1 MSNNPAQ
8 RMIDILK
15 TRHDVL
21 RLTREFFYARDYIE
35 VETAHLMATAPP
47 DPHIDPLEV
56 QVAGKG
62 PFFLHTSPEMNL
74 KKLLRSGHE
83 RIFEICKVWRVEDLK
98 EVHNTEFTMLEWYR
112 DNSCRDIM
120 AETGELVGYVA
131 ERLPA
136 IQKRRFAGAFTTY
149 ELDRLFEDILGFDP
163 FPLDRD
169 ALFAALEDKGFLG
182 IDDKDDWNSL
192 FFKVFIQEIE
202 NVLPADRPYFIYGWP
217 SSISTMAKKR
227 NDRPNMVERF
237 ELYIGGL
244 EIANGYSELTDPA
257 EQRRRFENDNCER
270 ARLGKRQFPPDQ
282 AFLDSLRSIRH
293 DCTGV
298 SVGIDRLLMA
308 LLGKQTIDEVIT
320 DRLII

>member
-1 MSNNPAQ
+1 MPTNSTQGIN
-8 RMIDILK
+8 DILR
-15 TRHDVL
+15 TRHDLL
-21 RLTREFFYARDYIE
+21 RVVREFFYGRDYIE

-56 QVAGKG
+56 WVSGKG
-62 PFFLHTSPEMNL
+62 PFFLHTSPEMGL
-74 KKLLRSGHE
+74 KKLLRSGHR
-83 RIFEICKVWRVEDLK
+83 RIFEVCKVWRVEDLK

-112 DNSCRDIM
+112 EGSCKDIM
-120 AETGELVGYVA
+120 AETGELVQWVA
-131 ERLPA
+131 EHLPA
-136 IQKRRFAGAFTTY
+136 TDERRFAGPFTVY
-149 ELDRLFEDILGFDP
+149 ELNQLFNDIMGFDP

-169 ALFAALEDKGFLG
+169 ALFAALGHKGFLG

-202 NVLPADRPYFIYGWP
+202 RTLPGDRPYFIYGWP

-227 NDRPNMVERF
+227 DARANMVERF

-244 EIANGYSELTDPA
+244 EIANGYTELTDPV
-257 EQRRRFENDNCER
+257 EQRSRFDDDNRER
-270 ARLGKRQFPPDQ
+270 ARLEKKQFPPDL
-282 AFLDSLRSIRH
+282 AFLDALSMIDH

-308 LLGKQTIDEVIT
+308 LLSKKTIDEVIV
-320 DRLII
+320 DRLKI